1 MTKGR
6 HIRAIGDGAAEIE
19 TGEIVETVE
28 QGEGYGV
35 EDTLPPWN
43 DAFEEPVHQRRAWPI
58 ILSSL
63 AVLAVLGWTAFYAW
77 ANRAAMLAGATPG
90 QWIGWV
96 TQWTVPVLL
105 VAVAWLIAM
114 RNSAREATR
123 FGDAARVLSQE
134 SALLETRLVAV
145 NRELSLAREFLAAQS
160 RELDYLGRSA
170 AERISEHAGKL
181 QALVADNGAKVDAIA
196 GVSVTALENMAQ
208 LRDNLPVIAN
218 SARDVT
224 NQIGGAGRSAK
235 TQLGELIAG
244 FERLNEFGQASERQ
258 VVSLRERI
266 DAALEDM
273 AAFVETMDANNA
285 ARAETLR
292 GEHDTAR
299 SELEAR
305 ETEVH
310 GAMRKRG
317 EALRAELVAAHDA
330 RQLEEA
336 AALAAMR
343 GRIASFTREAH
354 DAAATVR
361 ATERAALKA
370 WESQVAGLRERLEKA
385 LEEVSTL
392 DQNAL
397 DKAREKLAALTA
409 EAEAVD
415 TRLSERDRSFAARLA
430 ERQAAFDES
439 EIAAFARLTERAAA
453 LDGNLA
459 ASHESQTAHA
469 DTIGER
475 SEALAARVAEIDA
488 NIASVA
494 DRSAEAERALASSSE
509 HFATAVSASSSQLG
523 EAENTI
529 ARLTDS
535 SVRLLELIQAAASH
549 SRSEL
554 PAAIEGFEG
563 KLGTARESSSQIR
576 SALEDARRL
585 GDELNTTLADMHG
598 AGETAI
604 GNLDAFRTRLTGTAE
619 EQTAALSA
627 LREQLVA
634 AGEENRAL
642 TESISGE
649 LDAAVARMGD
659 GGRSSLADLERG
671 QSEAFDGLREKMAA
685 AGAEQ
690 TAHAEGLVRSLED
703 AVARLKDSSEA
714 MLADLESD
722 QGERVTALAAK
733 DRRGK
738 RAGHR
743 PRDRGA
749 HRRGGSQARRGDGEV
764 CRRFARSD
772 RQSARPARPRPR
784 ADRQPRNPRRARA
797 RTGRG
802 AGRQRLLAPHG
813 AHHREPQFAL
823 DRYRQGAFDR
833 GHRHRLGILPQ
844 RRSRGVHAARGPAGR
859 QRRSARDL
867 AALRR
872 RPRVPRTRQP
882 LHPRFRGDAADHAV
896 DPRRPCA
903 GGNAAFQRHG
913 QALRRAGAGNPAVA
927 AVAQPNQRVMSRSS
941 IPIQPCV

>member
-28 QGEGYGV
+28 QDEGYGV

-43 DAFEEPVHQRRAWPI
+43 EAFEEPVHQRRVWPI

-63 AVLAVLGWTAFYAW
+63 AALAVLGWTAFYAW
-77 ANRAAMLAGATPG
+77 ANREAMLVGATPG
-90 QWIGWV
+90 QWIGWA

-114 RNSAREATR
+114 RSSAREATR

-181 QALVADNGAKVDAIA
+181 QALVADNGAQVDAIA

-266 DAALEDM
+266 DASLEDM

-310 GAMRKRG
+310 DAMRKRG

-361 ATERAALKA
+361 ATERAALEA
-370 WESQVAGLRERLEKA
+370 WESQVAGLRERLERA
-385 LEEVSTL
+385 LQEVSTL

-430 ERQAAFDES
+430 ERQAAFDEA
-439 EIAAFARLTERAAA
+439 ETAAFARLTERAAA
-453 LDGNLA
+453 LDSDLA

-488 NIASVA
+488 HIASVA

-576 SALEDARRL
+576 SALEDARRF

-627 LREQLVA
+627 LRAQLVA

-649 LDAAVARMGD
+649 LHAAVARMGD

-671 QSEAFDGLREKMAA
+671 QSEAFDALREKMAA

-690 TAHAEGLVRSLED
+690 TAHAASVIESLED

-714 MLADLESD
+714 MLADLEND

-733 DRRGK
+733 IGEESAQAIDR
-738 RAGHR
+738 AIE
-743 PRDRGA
+743 
-749 HRRGGSQARRGDGEV
+749 ARTEEAVAKLDEAT
-764 CRRFARSD
+764 ARSAD
-772 RQSARPARPRPR
+772 ASREAIANLRDQLARVHELTGNLETR
-784 ADRQPRNPRRARA
+784 AARA
-797 RTGRG
+797 REQVEEQVDNDFSRRMALITESLNSHSIDIAKALSTEVTDTAWASYLKGDRG
-802 AGRQRLLAPHG
+802 VFTRRAVRLVDNGEAREISQLYEGDHEFREHVSRYIHDFEAMLRTMLSTRDGHALGVTLLSSDMGKLYVALAQAIQRL
-813 AHHREPQFAL
+813 
-823 DRYRQGAFDR
+823 RQ
-833 GHRHRLGILPQ
+833 
-844 RRSRGVHAARGPAGR
+844 
-859 QRRSARDL
+859 
-867 AALRR
+867 
-872 RPRVPRTRQP
+872 
-882 LHPRFRGDAADHAV
+882 
-896 DPRRPCA
+896 
-903 GGNAAFQRHG
+903 
-913 QALRRAGAGNPAVA
+913 
-927 AVAQPNQRVMSRSS
+927 
-941 IPIQPCV
+941 